1 MKNLIRAVLIS
12 CALSAPVVAFA
23 QNTNG
28 PVTRAEVRA
37 DPARVERA
45 GYRPIGNDPFYP
57 SDNQAAEAKV
67 AAQRPDASP
76 AQSHAV
82 ASQSDAQRAAVSY
95 ASNDTSGLYEHHRAH
110 LARLGRHALHGG
122 RTHASTPRGRPHA
135 DGPRA
140 AMRAVAARAQR
151 WSSG

>member
-37 DPARVERA
+37 DLARVERV

-57 SDNQAAEAKV
+57 SDIQAAEAKV
-67 AAQRPDASP
+67 AAQQPDASP

-95 ASNDTSGLYEHHRAH
+95 ASNDTSGLYEHH
-110 LARLGRHALHGG
+110 
-122 RTHASTPRGRPHA
+122 
-135 DGPRA
+135 
-140 AMRAVAARAQR
+140 
-151 WSSG
+151 